1 MKRTQSPEECLICL
15 QIDMAS
21 MIVFVV
27 VTPLG
32 YSDMASMIVFVVV
45 TPLGYSGLAD
55 IYTSDSGREMG
66 LRA

>member
-21 MIVFVV
+21 IIVFV
-27 VTPLG
+27 
-32 YSDMASMIVFVVV
+32 AV